1 MSVRIRL
8 ARIGKKKAPFYR
20 IVAIDGRAKRDG
32 QFLENLGTFNPL
44 SGEMVQY
51 HAERIQAWVDK
62 GAIPSES
69 VVKLQRR
76 FKKSVTGV
84 VEPVASVKKQ
94 AQKVQAAAQT
104 VKAVEVETAGKSAS
118 EE

>member
-20 IVAIDGRAKRDG
+20 IVAIDGRVKRDG
-32 QFLENLGTFNPL
+32 KFLENLGTFNPL

-51 HAERIQAWVDK
+51 HEERIQAWIDK
-62 GAIPSES
+62 GAIPSDS

-76 FKKSVTGV
+76 FKKGATGAL
-84 VEPVASVKKQ
+84 EPVASKKQ
-94 AQKVQAAAQT
+94 APKVQAAAQT
-104 VKAVEVETAGKSAS
+104 VKAVEGQAEGKSAS